1 MTIPVKSYVKNVYT
15 SVQKCL
21 KKSVNINTD
30 VSYSYKFVLFL
41 EKCDIIMHCTL
52 TASCTE
58 ISTNQ
63 SPLYRNLN
71 QSRVRCTEISTNQ
84 SPLYRNLNQSE
95 SPVQKSQPIRV
106 THIKKPS

>member
-41 EKCDIIMHCTL
+41 EKCDIIMHNVL
-52 TASCTE
+52 LQQAVQKSQP
-58 ISTNQ
+58 I
-63 SPLYRNLN
+63 
-71 QSRVRCTEISTNQ
+71 RVRCTEISTNQ
-84 SPLYRNLNQSE
+84 SPLYRNLNQS
-95 SPVQKSQPIRV
+95 RV
-106 THIKKPS
+106 HCTEISINQSHTHQETI

>member
-1 MTIPVKSYVKNVYT
+1 MTIPVRSYAKNTYT

-63 SPLYRNLN
+63 SALYRNLN
-71 QSRVRCTEISTNQ
+71 
-84 SPLYRNLNQSE
+84 
-95 SPVQKSQPIRV
+95 
-106 THIKKPS
+106 